1 MATNNTGNFQAGIG
15 LSWSICTSMID
26 SFAVMQMIGFVRGG
40 QTEMAIDCC
49 MELNHWD
56 KAVKLAKKHDCEN
69 IVESAIMKY
78 TKYLLQS
85 GNLLHAVDVYRK
97 GGQHLNAAKVLN
109 QLARQMAAKKVHF
122 FPLLISV

>member
-1 MATNNTGNFQAGIG
+1 MATNNTGNFRAVIG
-15 LSWSICTSMID
+15 LLWSICTSMID
-26 SFAVMQMIGFVRGG
+26 SFAVVQMIVRGG

-56 KAVKLAKKHDCEN
+56 KAVKLAKKHDREN